1 MKLYNELI
9 IIDSHPWRDEDEAIR
24 SAFCADFTE
33 EGDVDMIAKEETTTH
48 VVDLLETFQAQ
59 GYCLRQQEEEDDAD
73 MAGEVGDKKNIDFKP
88 IDEKLLLKAEEQ
100 FKAAALLRTLLLID
114 GLHDFAAGGRGSN
127 KDPPPKKTEITQMSN
142 TLITQYLHD
151 IKWLIKMLLCTS
163 SNQPSQPH
171 WDLYHPHWDLY
182 HLLLT
187 FIDCYLKD
195 SGNEIHFMKEP
206 EPVGTERPQRKRAK
220 KIATGSTIKIYL
232 NVSWSTHASLFKAP
246 TGQKESIEFLQTAA
260 RLFITD
266 DLMKVQKY
274 NDYIFVIMY
283 IITSL
288 GTPTDS
294 TRDDDFIPGLSSF
307 RHGRGFGAPILQ
319 EYFRL
324 VLKCL
329 GLEQYIPIS
338 KVINGLLTKEMN
350 EIINILCVKTNWV
363 KIIKENPLSSF
374 AVKKQKLLESGCSDH
389 HLDRV
394 SNILTEAK
402 DLTLYDVDPDINKI
416 ELYVDAQSKTRSAGY
431 LINTMKNKTLG
442 DAYEFTFI
450 KTLASIYDGAQ
461 AGNVETTI
469 QSEITEIWVTALSR
483 HHTVG
488 LTEPQA
494 RAVVKKAVSL
504 GSLNRE
510 TLIKADALIKEGRQ
524 AANSGPLLTSDLLNN
539 IKSEDLQRALKIH
552 MTVPEK
558 DAEKE
563 FEIRIGHSTIMRIS
577 YKSAP
582 PSVWD
587 AAAAAAAAAASPEQA
602 SVAAAAGDTTIVDPD
617 KPVIKLIISEWF
629 GQADPIPYAVPDSD
643 AVVNGARDK
652 FQKAMTTH
660 SKYDVMYCRSDPDII
675 WEHFKPLVVKG
686 CTDFGQILSYNEA
699 ISESSD
705 SIDLEA
711 TKLILF
717 HTIDQW
723 CAGIASLFGP
733 TVVCENWT
741 DKLTPP
747 ARRTVTTVANAPKAG
762 LFDEPIMESYFQY
775 ESLFN
780 SGVFVSKTEL
790 GVINSNT
797 PSFLGSPISAAQ
809 LMSIT
814 ENIHAVPHLVKF
826 LDEQAAAAAAASPE
840 QAAAAA
846 AASPEQA
853 AAAALMDIRKPAK
866 KYGLKNKKAASIA
879 AFAAGLKKSNA
890 DADSSRRGKKRNSA
904 DRGGHGVWGAK
915 TKKRH
920 RKQRSNRRKPHY
932 KRRCKSHKKRSKTQ
946 TQKTNKK
953 RHSLKSKLRIKK
965 RSLKTR

>member
-24 SAFCADFTE
+24 SAFWRDEEDPSAFCADFTE
-33 EGDVDMIAKEETTTH
+33 EGDVVMSAKEETTTHTH

-59 GYCLRQQEEEDDAD
+59 GYCLRQQEEEDYAD

-88 IDEKLLLKAEEQ
+88 IDENLLLKAEEQ

-127 KDPPPKKTEITQMSN
+127 KDPPPNKTEITQMSN

-171 WDLYHPHWDLY
+171 LDLYHPHWDLY

-195 SGNEIHFMKEP
+195 SGNKIHFMKEP
-206 EPVGTERPQRKRAK
+206 QPPVEIPRSQRKRAK

-246 TGQKESIEFLQTAA
+246 TGKKESIEFLQTAA

-294 TRDDDFIPGLSSF
+294 TNDDDFISF

-350 EIINILCVKTNWV
+350 EIINILCVKKNWV
-363 KIIKENPLSSF
+363 KIIKDNPLSSF
-374 AVKKQKLLESGCSDH
+374 AVKQQKLLESGKRCSDH
-389 HLDRV
+389 HLERV

-402 DLTLYDVDPDINKI
+402 DLTLYDVAPGINKI

-469 QSEITEIWVTALSR
+469 QSELTEIWVTALE
-483 HHTVG
+483 HHTK

-494 RAVVKKAVSL
+494 RAVVKKAESL

-510 TLIKADALIKEGRQ
+510 NLITADALIKAGKQ
-524 AANSGPLLTSDLLNN
+524 AGSSGPLPTSDLLNN

-563 FEIRIGHSTIMRIS
+563 FKIRIGHNTIMRIS
-577 YKSAP
+577 YKSA

-587 AAAAAAAAAASPEQA
+587 AAAAAAAAA
-602 SVAAAAGDTTIVDPD
+602 GDTTIVDPY
-617 KPVIKLIISEWF
+617 KPVITLTISEWF
-629 GQADPIPYAVPDSD
+629 GQADDYAAPDRD
-643 AVVNGARDK
+643 AVVSGARAK
-652 FQKAMTTH
+652 FQTAR
-660 SKYDVMYCRSDPDII
+660 SGYSDYEVMYCRNTPDII
-675 WEHFKPLVVKG
+675 WNHFKPLVVKG

-699 ISESSD
+699 ISES
-705 SIDLEA
+705 IA

-747 ARRTVTTVANAPKAG
+747 ARRTVTEGVFAPKAG
-762 LFDEPIMESYFQY
+762 LFDEPIMVSYFQY

-814 ENIHAVPHLVKF
+814 ENIHAAPHLVKF
-826 LDEQAAAAAAASPE
+826 MDEQAAAAAAASPE

-846 AASPEQA
+846 AAASPEQA
-853 AAAALMDIRKPAK
+853 AAAAAAAALINIRKPAK
-866 KYGLKNKKAASIA
+866 KYGLMNKKAALIA
-879 AFAAGLKKSNA
+879 
-890 DADSSRRGKKRNSA
+890 ADSSKQIIGKKRNSA